1 MSTDFG
7 HGTVTP
13 SGGVGKDGRPPSEPP
28 VLLVGCGRL
37 LERQLGAHLGAHGYR
52 SVAVSSLEE
61 TPEALGQSFALTIV
75 DAGDGT
81 DPGRAAVLRHSFEAR
96 ELRAGSI
103 VALTSEDGRA
113 RPDFDW
119 VDRVLPRPATLEAVE
134 ELVVEVLRRCRA
146 RETDDDAL
154 SKRLLEEILLWQS
167 PAMQEVRQT
176 IEQAAMVD
184 VTVLICGE
192 TGTGKDLVARAIHHM
207 SARRGQPFVKVN
219 CAAVPRDLLESE
231 LFGHERGAFTG
242 AHRLRI
248 GKFESANDGTVFLDE
263 IGDLDLGLQAKL
275 LHILQDGSFSRVGGR
290 STIKM
295 DVRVLAATNQDLEQA
310 VAQRRFREDLYY
322 RLNVVKLSVPPL
334 RERKEEVPLLV
345 DYFVRRYSRLFR
357 REEFVLSA
365 AAREGLERHH
375 YAGNV
380 RELENLVKRM
390 IVLNDTRLVGISLG
404 LSGISREGL
413 AARCGPGAPSLSSTK
428 SLKEIGREAAK
439 EAERHAIARVLSET
453 GWNRARAAK
462 RLRISYRALLY
473 KIKDAGLS
481 PGHSGG

>member
-1 MSTDFG
+1 MPTDFA
-7 HGTVTP
+7 HGMVTP
-13 SGGVGKDGRPPSEPP
+13 SGGVGTEGRPSSEPP
-28 VLLVGCGRL
+28 ILLVGCDRL
-37 LERQLGAHLGAHGYR
+37 LERQLGAHLGAYGYR

-61 TPEALGQSFALTIV
+61 TAEALGQSFALTIV
-75 DAGDGT
+75 DAGDGI

-96 ELRAGSI
+96 ELQAGSI

-119 VDRVLPRPATLEAVE
+119 VDRVMPRPATLEAVE

-167 PAMQEVRQT
+167 PAMREVRQT

-184 VTVLICGE
+184 LTVLICGE

-231 LFGHERGAFTG
+231 LFGHEPGAFTG

-390 IVLNDTRLVGISLG
+390 IVLNDTKMVGISLG